1 MKLTLQTK
9 YSLTIFIS
17 ILLAL
22 ILLTGA
28 VLLRSKF
35 AIQKIITTNSRI
47 MEEGLFRQLESRAEE
62 MTGRLS
68 SDLVGPMNRRDLDPI
83 KDIVWR
89 AKRQQD
95 ISYIYVF
102 DAAGRIIDDG
112 TDEGLLRG
120 NVLKDAVSRNAV
132 AASVP
137 LFQFTQDTL
146 DASAPIVLE
155 NEIVGGVRVG
165 FFLKTVM
172 MDIDNMKGHMISIG
186 RESAKQNIL
195 IIAITAVILLMLG
208 VIVSIAIAKV
218 LSRPIDVLSSFTKRY
233 DKGDYDVAIP
243 VDRSDEIGQLGNALN
258 KITQNLRETTFSR
271 DFLNSILRSMVDPL
285 IVTNANQVIMMVNKA
300 TCYLLG
306 YKKEEELIG
315 QPLETVFG
323 KVIKESDGASR
334 LIKLINQGIMYYET
348 LFQSKHG
355 DPIPVLVSGSSIRD
369 DNNNVIWTIC
379 TAVDISKR
387 KKAEEQLQS
396 AYTELKDTQSQLIQ
410 VEKMDAIGRMASG
423 IAHEVKNPLGVIL
436 QGVNCLEM
444 RLPPAQR
451 DVFDI
456 LQKIKNNVAR
466 ADNIIKGLLDF
477 SKLTELKIEPE
488 DVKLILDSS
497 LGLIQHRVKLER
509 IDVIKKFKEDIP
521 NVLADKRKL
530 EQVFVNIL
538 LNAVQAMPNGG
549 TLFIRLY
556 KAKLDGKEAAEASE
570 ISTHFASGEEVVVA
584 EIEDTGIGI
593 SKGDIHK
600 IYEPFFTTKSP
611 QEGTG
616 LGLSVTR
623 NIIDTHK
630 GYLDIKS
637 KKDKGTKATV
647 FLKVVRGGK

>member
-1 MKLTLQTK
+1 MKLTLRSK
-9 YSLTIFIS
+9 YSLIIFLS
-17 ILLAL
+17 ILSVL

-28 VLLRSKF
+28 VLFQSRL
-35 AIQKIITTNSRI
+35 AIQKISTTSSRI
-47 MEEGLFRQLESRAEE
+47 MEEGLLRQLENRAEE
-62 MTGRLS
+62 MTRRLS
-68 SDLVGPMNRRDLDPI
+68 ADLAGPVYRRDLAAI
-83 KDIVWR
+83 KDIVR
-89 AKRQQD
+89 YAKRQQD
-95 ISYIYVF
+95 ISYIYVYGA
-102 DAAGRIIDDG
+102 DGRIIDDG

-120 NVLKDAVSRNAV
+120 NVLKDAISRNAM
-132 AASVP
+132 AANAP

-146 DASAPIVLE
+146 DAASPIVLK
-155 NEIVGGVRVG
+155 NKTIGGIRVG
-165 FFLKTVM
+165 FFLKTIMV
-172 MDIDNMKGHMISIG
+172 DIDDMKKHMASIG
-186 RESAKQNIL
+186 RESAKHNIL
-195 IIAITAVILLMLG
+195 TIAVTALILSMLG
-208 VIVSIAIAKV
+208 VIVSITMAKI
-218 LSRPIDVLSSFTKRY
+218 LSRPIDTLSSFTERY
-233 DKGDYDVAIP
+233 DKGDYDAAIP
-243 VDRSDEIGQLGNALN
+243 VDHPDEIGQLGNTLN
-258 KITQNLRETTFSR
+258 KITQNLKETTFSR
-271 DFLNSILRSMVDPL
+271 NFLNSILRSMVDPL
-285 IVTNANQVIMMVNKA
+285 IVTDTNQAIMMVNKA

-323 KVIKESDGASR
+323 KIVKESGDAAR

-355 DPIPVLVSGSSIRD
+355 DPIPVLISGSSIKD
-369 DNNNVIWTIC
+369 GNDNVIWTIC

-396 AYTELKDTQSQLIQ
+396 AYTELKDTQFQLIQ

-488 DVKLILDSS
+488 DIKLVLDSS
-497 LGLIQHRVKLER
+497 LGLIQHRIKLEK
-509 IDVIKKFKEDIP
+509 IDVVKKFKKEMP

-538 LNAVQAMPNGG
+538 LNAVQAMPKGG

-556 KAKLDGKEAAEASE
+556 KAKLDGKEAAAASE
-570 ISTHFASGEEVVVA
+570 VSAHFTNGEEAVIV
-584 EIEDTGIGI
+584 EIEDTGSGI
-593 SKGDIHK
+593 SKEDMHK

-611 QEGTG
+611 QDGTG

-623 NIIDTHK
+623 NIVDTHK

-637 KKDKGTKATV
+637 KKDKGTKVTV
-647 FLKVVRGGK
+647 FLKAVRGGK